1 LLVLGIETSCDETA
15 ASVLKDERDILSNI
29 VASQDVHREFGGVV
43 PELAS
48 REHIKALIPVVELA
62 LTKAGIDKGE
72 LDGIA
77 VTNRPGLVGA
87 LLVGVSFAKAF
98 AYTIDCPVVGIHHV
112 EAHIFSAT
120 LENPELTTPFVA
132 LVVSGGHTELVVVR
146 EFGTYDQLGRTL
158 DDAAGEAFD
167 KVAKLLELGYPGG
180 PLVEDASKA
189 GDKDAIQFPR
199 ALKHSSS
206 PNFSF
211 SGLKTAVKYHIEQ
224 LGHSPTPDEIA
235 DISASFQEAVADSLV
250 EKSSQALRQSDVG
263 KLAVV
268 GGVASNGRLRQK
280 LRERSLQDGFSVYY
294 PSPQLCTDNAVMVAR
309 AGNFRLGRGECDGL
323 ELSAEARSRLADN
336 GQDA

>member
-1 LLVLGIETSCDETA
+1 MLVLGIETSCDETA
-15 ASVLKDERDILSNI
+15 ASVLRDETEILSSV

-48 REHIKALIPVVELA
+48 REHIRALIPVVELA
-62 LTKAGIDKGE
+62 LARSGIDKCG

-87 LLVGVSFAKAF
+87 LLVGVSFAKAL
-98 AYTIDCPVVGIHHV
+98 AYSIGCPVVGIHHV

-132 LVVSGGHTELVVVR
+132 LVVSGGHTELVLVR
-146 EFGTYDQLGRTL
+146 EFGKYTELGCTL

-180 PLVEDASKA
+180 PLVDDLSRA
-189 GDKDAIQFPR
+189 GDESAIEFPR
-199 ALKHSSS
+199 ALRHADS

-211 SGLKTAVKYHIEQ
+211 SGLKTAVRYHVEE
-224 LGHSPTPDEIA
+224 LGRSPTQDEIA
-235 DISASFQEAVADSLV
+235 DIAASFQEAVVDSLV
-250 EKSSQALRQSDVG
+250 EKSSQALRQSGVG

-268 GGVASNGRLRQK
+268 GGVASNSRLRDRF
-280 LRERSLQDGFSVYY
+280 REVSLQDGFDVYY
-294 PSPQLCTDNAVMVAR
+294 PSPQLCTDNAAMVAR
-309 AGNFRLGRGECDGL
+309 AGHFRLSRGESDGL
-323 ELSAEARSRLADN
+323 ELSAEARSELGEERQVA
-336 GQDA
+336 